1 MTGTIR
7 TIAVNQSETLIAVG
21 FSTGA
26 ISLLES
32 RTGTLVASW
41 KGGDTEITMVNEV
54 RTYLFRLMLIWL
66 FIFRLN
72 STQMN
77 C

>member
-1 MTGTIR
+1 MINGVIR
-7 TIAVNQSETLIAVG
+7 IVAVNPSETLIAVG

-41 KGGDTEITMVNEV
+41 KGGDTEITSVSF
-54 RTYLFRLMLIWL
+54 LL
-66 FIFRLN
+66 
-72 STQMN
+72 S
-77 C
+77 